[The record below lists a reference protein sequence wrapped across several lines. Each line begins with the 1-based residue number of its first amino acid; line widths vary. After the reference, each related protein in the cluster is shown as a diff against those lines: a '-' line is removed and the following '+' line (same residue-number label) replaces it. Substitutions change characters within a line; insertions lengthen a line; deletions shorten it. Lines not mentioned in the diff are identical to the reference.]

1 MEYFSVSSGTI
12 QSVGYEAET
21 MTLAVTFL
29 NGTEY
34 QYYGVPAEVVE
45 QLRVAPS
52 AGRFLN
58 ETIKKAGYSY
68 ARVR

>member
-1 MEYFSVSSGTI
+1 
-12 QSVGYEAET
+12 
-21 MTLAVTFL
+21 MTLAVNFV

-34 QYYGVPAEVVE
+34 HYYAVPPEVAE
-45 QLRVAPS
+45 QRRVAPS

-58 ETIKKAGYSY
+58 DNVKKAGYSY

>member
-1 MEYFSVSSGTI
+1 MEYFNVSSTTI
-12 QSVGYEAET
+12 QSIGYDAEGL
-21 MTLAVTFL
+21 TLAVSFM

-34 QYYGVPAEVVE
+34 QYYGVPPEVVE
-45 QLRVAPS
+45 RLKVSPS

-58 ETIKKAGYSY
+58 EEVKKAGYAY

>member
-1 MEYFSVSSGTI
+1 MEYFNVSSTTI
-12 QSVGYEAET
+12 QSIGYDAET
-21 MTLAVTFL
+21 MTLAVSFL

-34 QYYGVPAEVVE
+34 QYYGVSAEVVE
-45 QLRVAPS
+45 QLRQAPS

-58 ETIKKAGYSY
+58 DNIKKAGYSY